1 MSEEAAGTGHDPRTA
16 LACVQIEPRV
26 GDLSGNIERS
36 CAKIEEAAKAGAKFV
51 VLPELANSGYVFE
64 SREEAYGLAEVAGEG
79 PASAAWA
86 ESARRHNLYIIAG
99 LAECE
104 GSALYNSAV
113 VIGPDGHIGT
123 YRKMH
128 LWNEENLYFEPG
140 NLGFPIFQTPLG
152 RIGCLICYDI
162 WFPEAFRLLALQG
175 ADLVCVPT
183 NWVPVPGQT
192 PERRAMANLLC
203 MGAAHSNSLFVAAA
217 DRIGTERGQ
226 PFIGQSLICDVTGW
240 PVAGPAS
247 RDGEEILIASVD
259 LADARRKRAWNA
271 FNQPL
276 RDRRVDVYDTVLGSD
291 VRPGWF

>member
-1 MSEEAAGTGHDPRTA
+1 MSEEAAGDGHDPKIT
-16 LACVQIEPRV
+16 LACVQMEPRI
-26 GDLSGNIERS
+26 GDPTGNIERS
-36 CAKIEEAAKAGAKFV
+36 CAKIEEAAAAGAGLV

-64 SREEAYGLAEVAGEG
+64 RREEAYAHAETAGDG
-79 PASAAWA
+79 PASLAWA
-86 ESARRHNLYIIAG
+86 ELARRHGLYIVAG
-99 LAECE
+99 LAERD
-104 GSALYNSAV
+104 GAALYNSAA
-113 VIGPDGHIGT
+113 VIGPEGHIGT

-140 NLGFPIFQTPLG
+140 NLGFPVFQTPIG

-192 PERRAMANLLC
+192 PERRAMANVLC

-217 DRIGTERGQ
+217 DRVGTERGQ

-240 PVAGPAS
+240 PLAGPAS
-247 RDGEEILIASVD
+247 RDQEEILTAAVD
-259 LADARRKRAWNA
+259 LADARRKRNWNT

-276 RDRRVDVYDTVLGSD
+276 RDRRVDVYDTVLGAD